1 MAEIILVTGGSRSG
15 KSTFAQQLAESL
27 SETRIYLATCP
38 VIDGEMA
45 DRIEKHRRDRQDRRW
60 QTLEEETDL
69 AGAIGQG
76 VRAGRGKGAGEK
88 QNEGVILVDCLTLWI
103 NNLLYQAERRGASLS
118 EEDIVTASQEVL
130 QAARLYEGAV
140 IFVSNEV
147 GLGIVPDY
155 FSGRL
160 FRDLAGRCNQVFA
173 READAVVFM
182 VSGIPMWI
190 KGKELR

>member
-1 MAEIILVTGGSRSG
+1 MARIVMITGGSRSG

-27 SETRIYLATCP
+27 SETRTYLATCP

-45 DRIEKHRRDRQDRRW
+45 DRIEKHRRDRQDGRW
-60 QTLEEETDL
+60 HTIEEEIDL
-69 AGAIGQG
+69 AGALGQG
-76 VRAGRGKGAGEK
+76 MREGSGKGEVEK
-88 QNEGVILVDCLTLWI
+88 KKEGVILVDCLTLWI

-118 EEDIVTASQEVL
+118 EADIVAASQGVL
-130 QAARLYEGAV
+130 RAARSYEGTV

-147 GLGIVPDY
+147 GLGIVPDH

-182 VSGIPMWI
+182 VSGIPIWI

>member
-1 MAEIILVTGGSRSG
+1 MARIVMITGGSRSG
-15 KSTFAQQLAESL
+15 KSTFAQQLAEYL
-27 SETRIYLATCP
+27 SETRTYIATCP

-60 QTLEEETDL
+60 YTIEEEIDL
-69 AGAIGQG
+69 AAALDQG
-76 VRAGRGKGAGEK
+76 MREGSGKEEVEK
-88 QNEGVILVDCLTLWI
+88 KKEGVILVDCLTLWI

-118 EEDIVTASQEVL
+118 EADIVAASQEVL
-130 QAARLYEGAV
+130 RAARSCEGTV

-147 GLGIVPDY
+147 GLGIVPDH

-173 READAVVFM
+173 REANAVVFM

>member
-1 MAEIILVTGGSRSG
+1 MARIVMITGGSRSG
-15 KSTFAQQLAESL
+15 KSTFAQQLAEYL
-27 SETRIYLATCP
+27 SETRTYIATCP

-60 QTLEEETDL
+60 YTIEEEIDL
-69 AGAIGQG
+69 AAALDQG
-76 VRAGRGKGAGEK
+76 MREGSGKEEVEK
-88 QNEGVILVDCLTLWI
+88 KKEGVILVDCLTLWI

-118 EEDIVTASQEVL
+118 EADIVAASQEVL
-130 QAARLYEGAV
+130 RAARSCEGTV

-147 GLGIVPDY
+147 GLGIVPDH

-173 READAVVFM
+173 REANAVVFM
-182 VSGIPMWI
+182 VRGIPMWI